1 MNLQNFYIQ
10 KEPAPSTDWR
20 VFGDIEDDAGN
31 ILGTFGVDGTSV
43 NVWWVQQDQDFQYGI
58 VQQFALVMAQQ
69 ISNGTTE

>member
-31 ILGTFGVDGTSV
+31 ILGTFGPDGTSV
-43 NVWWVQQDQDFQYGI
+43 NIWWVQQDEQFQAGI
-58 VQQFALVMAQQ
+58 VEQFSIVMAQQ
-69 ISNGTTE
+69 IINGTAE